1 VQINVVRGTTPQLF
15 NAILFPEASP
25 ETKQWI
31 HDQFHRD
38 TSMLTDL
45 GRSFMDSASALYKKL
60 NDPMLNRMAR
70 SIVRNLSGI
79 THANSIQ
86 PLMTIAAV
94 QGAKPVMQRYI
105 MAMPEIR
112 RLYHKQLCDGY
123 SDSYV
128 DHEPNAVGE
137 AHYDY
142 RRVMNGMVI
151 DLKRD
156 DGTVT
161 WCSVMYP
168 DDLEEGD
175 RELDIDEQSA
185 ILLSWDVAKAAIAR
199 KIDPTD
205 VFNGKLEL

>member
-1 VQINVVRGTTPQLF
+1 MMINVVRNTTPELF

-60 NDPMLNRMAR
+60 NDPMLSRMAR

-79 THANSIQ
+79 SHPNSIQ
-86 PLMTIAAV
+86 PLKTISDI

-105 MAMPEIR
+105 MALPELR
-112 RLYHKQLCDGY
+112 RLYHKQCCDGY

-128 DHEPNAVGE
+128 DHEPGLVGE

-142 RRVMNGMVI
+142 RRVMNAMVV
-151 DLKRD
+151 DVVKP
-156 DGTVT
+156 DGTET
-161 WCSVMYP
+161 WQSVMYP

-175 RELDIDEQSA
+175 RELDIDEQDCV
-185 ILLSWDVAKAAIAR
+185 LMSWTVAKEAIAK